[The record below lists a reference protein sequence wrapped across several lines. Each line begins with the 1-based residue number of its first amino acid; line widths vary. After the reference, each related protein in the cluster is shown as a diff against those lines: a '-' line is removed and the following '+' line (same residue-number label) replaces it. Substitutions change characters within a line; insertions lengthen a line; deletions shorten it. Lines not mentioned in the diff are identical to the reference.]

1 MNTVPE
7 ENYEEP
13 GTALEQTIYALA
25 NAYSD
30 LGIYTLS
37 QRQIEGIANALYL
50 SDEKLASALVRMDK
64 PLTEER
70 SKQSQLFEMLVRCYF
85 ILSDYECLNTDE
97 SQQALRKNIE
107 IYEDLCV
114 HFEQLNA
121 ESATYESMYGQSNEP
136 MESIFGKLD
145 FHINDFMPILKDLAW
160 CEHFWVK
167 YSHLLPVIYTILN
180 YAFISHAKTLFL
192 VVAIQIIK
200 HSSLFT
206 PAMRKIAE
214 AFYNEMTFILHSAR
228 VISIQFN
235 SLFQAATGNFDDR
248 VKNNSNT
255 TRLQILYGYNNFDVY
270 ALRVDMAHQGVGW
283 THFNM
288 KSPGGIKSFLF
299 ARDEYAEIIGKY
311 PQMEKCFIQYG
322 ERWALKEKINCVI
335 TSDENEVFDELVTE
349 KEHQQ
354 LFKED
359 FSEELLLQFLQIIER
374 ILPNKYSAPIDKDGE
389 YTSYCFSVDH
399 LMKDASAY
407 YCGLVHDDLCAQ
419 EEAMANILARAVS
432 NHWINQ
438 DDINNFCTCEGI
450 CTILEIALSQYTY

>member
-1 MNTVPE
+1 MSTVPE

-70 SKQSQLFEMLVRCYF
+70 SKQSQLFGMLVRCYF
-85 ILSDYECLNTDE
+85 ILSEYESLNTE
-97 SQQALRKNIE
+97 ECQQVLRKNIE
-107 IYEDLCV
+107 IYENLCV

-121 ESATYESMYGQSNEP
+121 ESAIYERIYGQSDES
-136 MESIFGKLD
+136 MESVFGKLD

-160 CEHFWVK
+160 CDHFWVN

-200 HSSLFT
+200 HSSLFA

-255 TRLQILYGYNNFDVY
+255 TRLQILYGYNNYDIY
-270 ALRVDMAHQGVGW
+270 ELRIDMAHQGVGW

-299 ARDEYAEIIGKY
+299 TKDEYTEAIGRY

-322 ERWALKEKINCVI
+322 ERWALKEKINCAMTI
-335 TSDENEVFDELVTE
+335 DENAIFDELVE
-349 KEHQQ
+349 KKEHQQ
-354 LFKED
+354 LFKDE
-359 FSEELLLQFLQIIER
+359 FSEELLLQFLQIIAR
-374 ILPNKYSAPIDKDGE
+374 ILPDRYSVPIDKDGE
-389 YTSYCFSVDH
+389 YTRYCFSIDH
-399 LMKDASAY
+399 LIKEASDY
-407 YCGLVHDDLCAQ
+407 YCELLRDDVCAQ
-419 EEAMANILARAVS
+419 EEAMVRILARAVA

-438 DDINNFCTCEGI
+438 DDIKDFYTSEEI
-450 CTILEIALSQYTY
+450 CTILEIALSQFDY